1 MKRKKSVLQ
10 LENQQQDRKI
20 SSKKNAPYVS
30 FDDRG
35 TTASAG
41 VYGTLVRICYP
52 IHGKHGS
59 HLHSKIIGLGPPGDP
74 EAWYVYWRTLKFL
87 ENAQIPAN
95 GVGLSVLNVLSLK
108 PPSAEFMRDRWPLI
122 SYETKEGFAVRVRL
136 WCQDNVVVQQT
147 RVTNEFKR
155 IQPLSLELNP
165 NFILHDLDYQEKR
178 TPLPLYRD
186 SGPHGYG
193 LIAFDDSQC

>member
-1 MKRKKSVLQ
+1 
-10 LENQQQDRKI
+10 
-20 SSKKNAPYVS
+20 
-30 FDDRG
+30 
-35 TTASAG
+35 
-41 VYGTLVRICYP
+41 
-52 IHGKHGS
+52 
-59 HLHSKIIGLGPPGDP
+59 
-74 EAWYVYWRTLKFL
+74 
-87 ENAQIPAN
+87 
-95 GVGLSVLNVLSLK
+95 
-108 PPSAEFMRDRWPLI
+108 MRDRWPLI

-155 IQPLSLELNP
+155 IQSLSLELNP
-165 NFILHDLDYQEKR
+165 NFILHDLDYQEKT